1 MADYIKLSPES
12 FRTLY
17 LRKEDRIIL
26 KTEQNRRI
34 VLKRLTPDEWT
45 PYRIYDYEKA
55 LNENKRNILLVD
67 EKYASQIEREIE
79 EKIR

>member
-1 MADYIKLSPES
+1 MADYIKISPES

-34 VLKRLTPDEWT
+34 VLKRLAPDEWT

-55 LNENKRNILLVD
+55 LNENKRSILLVD